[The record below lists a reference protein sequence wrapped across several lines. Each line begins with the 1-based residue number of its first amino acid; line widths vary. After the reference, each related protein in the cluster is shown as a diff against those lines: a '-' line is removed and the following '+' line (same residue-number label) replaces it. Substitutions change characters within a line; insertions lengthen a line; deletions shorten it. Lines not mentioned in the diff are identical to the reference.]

1 MSGGTRIDRVNQLI
15 QAELAPVVEQY
26 TKELGGLVTVTYV
39 KTSPDLANT
48 YVGVSCFNT
57 SKSSEKVIIVLNRNS
72 SLFHREISKR
82 LHMKKI
88 PKISF
93 RDDKSGEYVQKIDEL
108 FFQIKEDR
116 KKYPANEESE
126 ETVGEDS
133 DNNE

>member
-1 MSGGTRIDRVNQLI
+1 MSSSRIDRVNQLI

-57 SKSSEKVIIVLNRNS
+57 SESSEDIIVTLNRNS

-82 LHMKKI
+82 LHMKRI

-93 RDDKSGEYVQKIDEL
+93 RDDKSGEYVQKIDQL
-108 FFQIKEDR
+108 FYQIQEDR
-116 KKYPANEESE
+116 KKFTANEESE
-126 ETVGEDS
+126 ETLGDDS